1 MSGPDSTPPAGKPP
15 TAVGDMTPAGAT
27 TVVPISKPK
36 LDYSDKK
43 VLCTAVCKC
52 QSQPNIGADGRSLK
66 QECVSTSLKGL
77 DATLQHRSPYKAEFT
92 YDMTKRPPEPFLD
105 KEIDTKGRSLWPG
118 WTQSLWPKD
127 QTRPVPYKAG
137 RGYTRRPD
145 VVIVKDPTK
154 PPTQD
159 NIKQVVEIKFPD
171 DPYRPGQR
179 DDYAR
184 IAGGRDKMVEL
195 ELNDCDCNQSEPE
208 KSKVP
213 VEELGLA
220 AALLKLLYMVVTK
233 RPPPAGV
240 PAF

>member
-1 MSGPDSTPPAGKPP
+1 MSGAANTPPGKPP
-15 TAVGDMTPAGAT
+15 LATGSMSPDGAT
-27 TVVPISKPK
+27 TIVPVKKPE
-36 LDYSDKK
+36 LDFSDKK
-43 VLCTAVCKC
+43 VLCSAMCKC
-52 QSQPNIGADGRSLK
+52 QSQPNVGIDGRSLK
-66 QECVSTSLKGL
+66 QQCVSSGLKGL
-77 DATLQHRSPYKAEFT
+77 DEALTHRSPYKPEVT
-92 YDMTKRPPEPFLD
+92 YDMTKRPPEPFMD
-105 KEIDTKGRSLWPG
+105 KEVATKGRDLFPT
-118 WTQSLWPKD
+118 WTQKIWPQD
-127 QTRPVPYKAG
+127 PTRPVPYKPG

-145 VVIVKDPTK
+145 VIIVKDPAK

-159 NIKQVVEIKFPD
+159 NIKQVVEMKFPD

-195 ELNDCDCNQSEPE
+195 EFNDCDCNKSEPE

-220 AALLKLLYMVVTK
+220 ATLLSLLYMVVTK